1 MQAIN
6 TALNIPYERLVHHA
20 GIESVCRA
28 GPVYSVDEVA
38 GIAAARTGK
47 RLGRTLRRY
56 VEGVSKVDGS
66 RVTVDIDCTNDGR
79 PRYLLLSRSATST

>member
-6 TALNIPYERLVHHA
+6 TALNIPDERLVHHA
-20 GIESVCRA
+20 GIERVRRA

-66 RVTVDIDCTNDGR
+66 RVTVDIDCTDDGR
-79 PRYLLLSRSATST
+79 QRYLLLSRSPPST